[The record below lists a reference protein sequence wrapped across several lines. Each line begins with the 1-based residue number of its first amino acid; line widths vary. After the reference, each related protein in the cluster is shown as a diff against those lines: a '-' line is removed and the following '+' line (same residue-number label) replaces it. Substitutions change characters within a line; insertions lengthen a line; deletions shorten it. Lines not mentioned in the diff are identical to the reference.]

1 MKKKESKQ
9 QINHFYQI
17 FTKDNDQFLQF
28 LKFVMALETTM
39 KEDLIVQCQ
48 LEQLHSENKLKFKVI
63 RMNLIIDQLKIIMAY
78 RVDMVAN
85 MMKQVGRSQLL
96 VYLLTAVMIVRFLI
110 IKVLLINN
118 KIYCKIVEAIIHK
131 NFNLDKDANLKLFN
145 RKDNFLSIQKQKFR
159 DQLVLLLLL
168 SKKKNSLFKS
178 KLNYGNKIR
187 KNMKRNYPFDIK
199 LLKSSKNNFFLKLI
213 VSKKCIDVTK
223 KLLSLM
229 LEDKSLLLRMKL

>member
-28 LKFVMALETTM
+28 LKFVMALETTT

-118 KIYCKIVEAIIHK
+118 KIYCKIVEAIIRK

-213 VSKKCIDVTK
+213 VSKKCIGVTK

>member
-1 MKKKESKQ
+1 MRKKKSKQ
-9 QINHFYQI
+9 KINHFYLI
-17 FTKDNDQFLQF
+17 FNKDNDQFLLF
-28 LKFVMALETTM
+28 LKFVMALETTT

-48 LEQLHSENKLKFKVI
+48 LVQLHSENKLKFKVI

-187 KNMKRNYPFDIK
+187 KNMKRNYPLDIK

-229 LEDKSLLLRMKL
+229 LEDKNLLLRMKL

>member
-28 LKFVMALETTM
+28 LKFVMALETTT

-48 LEQLHSENKLKFKVI
+48 LVLLHFENKQKFKVI

-118 KIYCKIVEAIIHK
+118 KIYCKIVEAIIRK
-131 NFNLDKDANLKLFN
+131 NFNLDKDVNLKLFN

>member
-28 LKFVMALETTM
+28 LKFVMALETTT

>member
-28 LKFVMALETTM
+28 LKFVMALETTT

-213 VSKKCIDVTK
+213 VSKKCIGVTK